1 MNKENK
7 ELITILDKNVLSLL
21 NIEKIKL
28 EKENVLS
35 KDFAE
40 VGFIEKEKLQV
51 LYEQIGNI
59 LQVELKVD
67 KKYV

>member
-67 KKYV
+67 KK